1 MEIIDVLGKPCPLP
15 VIEAK
20 KALRKAAPG
29 EGVQILVDND
39 ISRQNLEKMARGL
52 GYTAAFEVRE
62 DGNILVSI
70 GAAALPPA
78 KPQAKPGAVA
88 VSDAVPAALPSAGP
102 AGAAA
107 PEGLVVAIGKNT
119 MGTGNDELGAILIKG
134 FIYSLTE
141 LDSPPE
147 TLLFFNSGVYLST
160 EGSNVLGDLKTL
172 EKKGTIIAS
181 CGTCLDFYK
190 LKDKLAVGS
199 VTNMY
204 AIASALAEAAKLI
217 NL

>member
-1 MEIIDVLGKPCPLP
+1 MDIINVTGKPCPIP

-20 KALRKAAPG
+20 KALRDAAAG
-29 EGVQILVDND
+29 TSVRVLVDND
-39 ISRQNLEKMARGL
+39 IARQNLEKMAKGM
-52 GYTAAFEVRE
+52 GCAFSHEVAE
-62 DGNILVSI
+62 KGAILVTITASAAAET
-70 GAAALPPA
+70 GAA
-78 KPQAKPGAVA
+78 GG
-88 VSDAVPAALPSAGP
+88 S
-102 AGAAA
+102 
-107 PEGLVVAIGKNT
+107 LVVAIGKNT
-119 MGTGNDELGAILIKG
+119 MGTGDDELGAILIKA

-147 TLLFFNSGVYLST
+147 MILFFNSGVRLTT

-172 EKKGTIIAS
+172 EEKGAVISS

-190 LKDKLAVGS
+190 LKEKLAIGN

-204 AIASALAEAAKLI
+204 AIASAMGGAGKLI

>member
-1 MEIIDVLGKPCPLP
+1 MEIINVLGKPCPIP

-29 EGVQILVDND
+29 GKVGVLVDND

-52 GYTAAFEVRE
+52 GCPSAFEVQG
-62 DGNILVSI
+62 DGNILVTI
-70 GAAALPPA
+70 TAAARATADP
-78 KPQAKPGAVA
+78 
-88 VSDAVPAALPSAGP
+88 
-102 AGAAA
+102 AAA
-107 PEGLVVAIGKNT
+107 PAADSGGRGLVVAIGKHT
-119 MGTGNDELGAILIKG
+119 MGLGDDDLGAILIKG

-141 LDSPPE
+141 LDTPPE
-147 TLLFFNSGVYLST
+147 TLLFFNSGVRLTT
-160 EGSNVLGDLKTL
+160 EGSNAIGDLKTL
-172 EKKGTIIAS
+172 EAKGTIIAS

-204 AIASALAEAAKLI
+204 AIASAMAEAAKVI

>member
-1 MEIIDVLGKPCPLP
+1 MAIINVLGKPCPIP

-29 EGVQILVDND
+29 ETVGVLVDND
-39 ISRQNLEKMARGL
+39 ISRQNLEKMAKGL
-52 GYTAAFEVRE
+52 GCPSAFEVQG
-62 DGNILVSI
+62 DGNILVTI
-70 GAAALPPA
+70 TAAARATADAEPAAPPA
-78 KPQAKPGAVA
+78 ADFG
-88 VSDAVPAALPSAGP
+88 GR
-102 AGAAA
+102 
-107 PEGLVVAIGKNT
+107 GLVVAIGKHT
-119 MGTGNDELGAILIKG
+119 MGLGDDELGASLIKG

-141 LDSPPE
+141 LDTPPE
-147 TLLFFNSGVYLST
+147 TLLFFNSGVRLTT
-160 EGSNVLGDLKTL
+160 EGSNAIGDLKTL
-172 EKKGTIIAS
+172 EAKGTIIAS

-204 AIASALAEAAKLI
+204 AIASAMAEAAKVI